1 MEGNFSR
8 GQVYA
13 KIKLVVFGL
22 GIVWGA
28 GNSSMFKKIHLLM
41 SLRIIWTASGA
52 AL

>member
-13 KIKLVVFGL
+13 KIKLMVFGL

-28 GNSSMFKKIHLLM
+28 SMFKKIHLLM